1 MLACT
6 ERGSSVIDE
15 LLKNKEWIFSGVGV
29 FILGFVGTLI
39 WKRFFLQKESA
50 VHSPPVLIVQIAEG
64 SKALLENNAII
75 SQSPTHI
82 TAIAPITVQKITEA
96 IDSAPPLQQNDIA
109 KNYIG
114 LHVRWEARLFSAEK
128 GKNDLVRLTLDFSDK
143 TSELVTCS
151 VQLSEYRELGILP
164 KGASITVIGKIKEV
178 KRNPV
183 SLEGVQLLIQSAKL

>member
-1 MLACT
+1 
-6 ERGSSVIDE
+6 
-15 LLKNKEWIFSGVGV
+15 
-29 FILGFVGTLI
+29 
-39 WKRFFLQKESA
+39 
-50 VHSPPVLIVQIAEG
+50 
-64 SKALLENNAII
+64 
-75 SQSPTHI
+75 
-82 TAIAPITVQKITEA
+82 VQKITEA

-178 KRNPV
+178 KRNQV